1 MTTAVS
7 APLRPDRQAPP
18 GGPGWGKDGP
28 GRERRAGAGLA
39 PWGVVAI
46 WGVLLTA
53 LAAAGAGFGNS
64 ALVLEVSG
72 SAAGFVLLLAVA
84 VWLDRRLRPRRGC
97 LRQPVRVGGV
107 FMLAVAAALAW
118 AGLAFGA
125 WLVMI
130 AAAPLAAAI
139 GLEIAAR
146 GGAGRGGA
154 RRRQGR
160 QAGRR
165 RAARPGARA
174 ARPGAVAQPRP
185 VSAGRPH
192 PARRPW
198 QPGAGRRGGRSPGQP
213 RPAIR
218 PGGRAGYA
226 GRSARTRAST
236 AVRSPSGVCTGRSA
250 CSALRMARP
259 PSSAVT
265 SAGV

>member
-53 LAAAGAGFGNS
+53 LTAAGAGFGNS

-146 GGAGRGGA
+146 RSAGAL
-154 RRRQGR
+154 
-160 QAGRR
+160 
-165 RAARPGARA
+165 AADADRPGAA
-174 ARPGAVAQPRP
+174 A
-185 VSAGRPH
+185 
-192 PARRPW
+192 
-198 QPGAGRRGGRSPGQP
+198 PGAGRDGRQD
-213 RPAIR
+213 A
-218 PGGRAGYA
+218 A
-226 GRSARTRAST
+226 GRQGREPGRQG
-236 AVRSPSGVCTGRSA
+236 REPSLSRGR
-250 CSALRMARP
+250 
-259 PSSAVT
+259 
-265 SAGV
+265 

>member
-64 ALVLEVSG
+64 A
-72 SAAGFVLLLAVA
+72 LLLAVA

-146 GGAGRGGA
+146 RSAGAL
-154 RRRQGR
+154 
-160 QAGRR
+160 
-165 RAARPGARA
+165 AADADRPGAAAPGAA
-174 ARPGAVAQPRP
+174 ARGD
-185 VSAGRPH
+185 GRD
-192 PARRPW
+192 
-198 QPGAGRRGGRSPGQP
+198 GRQD
-213 RPAIR
+213 
-218 PGGRAGYA
+218 
-226 GRSARTRAST
+226 
-236 AVRSPSGVCTGRSA
+236 
-250 CSALRMARP
+250 
-259 PSSAVT
+259 
-265 SAGV
+265 